1 MIADPTLYTIEH
13 GEVYAFADWRIKRP
27 DIPRVAAGGYTIWED
42 DRLIYSGMAGA
53 SLTAEDIARQKTA
66 ADIRREEKGQRPS
79 RQYCGLGDPY
89 TFSSSNKRLALAT
102 PRPSCIN
109 LVSGL
114 PTS

>member
-1 MIADPTLYTIEH
+1 
-13 GEVYAFADWRIKRP
+13 
-27 DIPRVAAGGYTIWED
+27 
-42 DRLIYSGMAGA
+42 MAGA

-66 ADIRREEKGQRPS
+66 ADITREGKGQRPS

-89 TFSSSNKRLALAT
+89 TFSSSNIYQLIAETRLALAT